1 MSSRVKGVVSSS
13 RPGRATPNASLRPV
27 RGRGPYA
34 AGVPAADRYP
44 TDVLAAGTQRRP
56 VSTPAVAERGL
67 VVEDAVSGFCGAVL
81 RCEQGLVVLE
91 DRHGR
96 SRSFRLGPGFLLDGR
111 PVDLQP
117 SGVRR
122 LGRPV
127 AGRARSLQSAGE
139 RARVAAAGRIF
150 VEGRHD
156 AELVERIWG
165 DDLRHVGVVV
175 ESLRGVDELP
185 AVITALRPRR
195 GPAVGGAGRSPG
207 GRQQGV
213 PDRRYGHVR
222 AGTGE
227 HVLVL
232 GHRFVDIWQAVKP
245 ERLGLDH
252 WPAIPRSVEW
262 KAGVCEVLGWPYRDQ
277 ADLAAAWQRILA
289 QVRDWSDL
297 DPELLTT
304 VERLIDF
311 VTQPESLR

>member
-1 MSSRVKGVVSSS
+1 MSSRVKGVF
-13 RPGRATPNASLRPV
+13 PADARARHAERSLRPV
-27 RGRGPYA
+27 RGRSPYA

-56 VSTPAVAERGL
+56 VSTPVVAERGL

-81 RCEQGLVVLE
+81 RCEEGLVVLE

-96 SRSFRLGPGFLLDGR
+96 SRSFRLGPGFLVDGR
-111 PVDLQP
+111 PVDLQ
-117 SGVRR
+117 VRR
-122 LGRPV
+122 TPARQPRSRSGSV
-127 AGRARSLQSAGE
+127 APSAGE

-165 DDLRHVGVVV
+165 DDLRRVGVVV
-175 ESLRGVDELP
+175 EALGGVDELP
-185 AVITALRPRR
+185 AVITEFAP
-195 GPAVGGAGRSPG
+195 GA
-207 GRQQGV
+207 
-213 PDRRYGHVR
+213 DRRLGVLVDHLVVGSKESRIARTVTSGPY
-222 AGTGE
+222 GE

-262 KAGVCEVLGWPYRDQ
+262 KAGVCEVLGWPCRDQ

-289 QVRDWSDL
+289 QVHDWSDL

-311 VTQPESLR
+311 VTQPETLL

>member
-1 MSSRVKGVVSSS
+1 
-13 RPGRATPNASLRPV
+13 
-27 RGRGPYA
+27 
-34 AGVPAADRYP
+34 
-44 TDVLAAGTQRRP
+44 
-56 VSTPAVAERGL
+56 
-67 VVEDAVSGFCGAVL
+67 VEDAVSGYCGAVL

-96 SRSFRLGPGFLLDGR
+96 SRSFRLGPGFLVDGR
-111 PVDLQP
+111 PVDLQAAP
-117 SGVRR
+117 RTPAPQPRSRSGS
-122 LGRPV
+122 V
-127 AGRARSLQSAGE
+127 APAPGE

-175 ESLRGVDELP
+175 EGLGGVDDLP
-185 AVITALRPRR
+185 AVVTELAPS
-195 GPAVGGAGRSPG
+195 AGR
-207 GRQQGV
+207 RLGV
-213 PDRRYGHVR
+213 LVDHLVAGSKESRIARRVTSGPY
-222 AGTGE
+222 GE

-245 ERLGLDH
+245 ERLGLDR
-252 WPAIPRSVEW
+252 WPAIPRSIEW
-262 KAGVCEVLGWPYRDQ
+262 KAGVCEALGWPYRDH
-277 ADLAAAWQRILA
+277 ADVAAAWQRILA

-311 VTQPESLR
+311 VTEDSTF